1 MRAVIS
7 LLKLEPRARWFFA
20 VLTQSALG
28 TGAAHVA
35 LLLIALQRFESPWA
49 VSLVLLADMVPT
61 MLLGPILGAAADRW
75 PRKLCAVV
83 GDLLRLVAFLGIAIA
98 NPFAATVAFAV
109 LAGVGNALFKPAVLS
124 ALPSLVAPERAAAAT
139 SLYGSITDVGFTVG
153 PVITAGALLLI
164 EPEGIMFVNALT
176 FGASAVILWRL
187 AWGTSVGDEAAG
199 AARTSLLHEARLGL
213 REALRMPGLRTVIA
227 ATAGIVFVAGL
238 FNVAEPLFATDTID
252 VGGSGFALLVA
263 SFGTGF
269 VVGSLRGA
277 AGGDPPILRRR
288 YLQGLFLGGIGFLA
302 TGVAPGLLAA
312 VLTFGLA
319 GFGNGL
325 MLVHERVLFNRVV
338 PDHLQG
344 RMFAVSDTAASW
356 AFGLSYL
363 CAGPLISA
371 LGVRETILI
380 AGGAALGVAVLAT
393 LGLRSHWR
401 VMVRPNLGQ
410 GRFVRADGV
419 EAAPPLP
426 DEDQASLA
434 APSRSRS

>member
-1 MRAVIS
+1 VRASIS

-35 LLLIALQRFESPWA
+35 LMLVALQRFDSPWA

-75 PRKLCAVV
+75 PRKLCAVI
-83 GDLLRLVAFLGIAIA
+83 GDLLRLGAFLGIALVD
-98 NPFAATVAFAV
+98 PFAPTVAFAV
-109 LAGVGNALFKPAVLS
+109 LAGAGNALFKPAVLS
-124 ALPSLVAPERAAAAT
+124 GLPSLVEPERAPAAT
-139 SLYGSITDVGFTVG
+139 SLYGAINDFGFTIG
-153 PVITAGALLLI
+153 PVVTAGALLLVD
-164 EPEGIMFVNALT
+164 PEGVMFVNALT

-187 AWGTSVGDEAAG
+187 GWGASVGGDTG
-199 AARTSLLHEARLGL
+199 APRRSLLHEARLGL
-213 REALRMPGLRTVIA
+213 QEAVRMPGIRTVIVT
-227 ATAGIVFVAGL
+227 TAGIIFTAGL
-238 FNVAEPLFATDTID
+238 FNVAEPLFATDTLG
-252 VGGSGFALLVA
+252 VGGSGFALLIA
-263 SFGTGF
+263 SFGSGF

-277 AGGDPPILRRR
+277 AGGEPPLLRRR
-288 YLQGLFLGGIGFLA
+288 YLQGLFLAGVGFVA
-302 TGVAPGLLAA
+302 TGVAPGLVVAI
-312 VLTFGLA
+312 LTFGLA

-338 PDHLQG
+338 PENLQG

-371 LGVRETILI
+371 IGVRETLLI
-380 AGGAALGVAVLAT
+380 AGAAAIAIAGLAV

-401 VMVRPNLGQ
+401 VMLRPNLGE
-410 GRFVRADGV
+410 GRFVRGAAARQQDG
-419 EAAPPLP
+419 
-426 DEDQASLA
+426 DQASLA
-434 APSRSRS
+434 APTRSRS